1 MRACGQYCLCRTYAE
16 PPVRDGACH
25 VVLDDFLMGLAHLIR
40 LAYRLLIWFVPS
52 LLLEL
57 SWVAQCLF
65 NALFE

>member
-1 MRACGQYCLCRTYAE
+1 MGSTASAE
-16 PPVRDGACH
+16 PMQSLQSGTGPVN
-25 VVLDDFLMGLAHLIR
+25 VVFEDDFLMGLAHPIR
-40 LAYRLLIWFVPS
+40 LAYRLLIWFVPA